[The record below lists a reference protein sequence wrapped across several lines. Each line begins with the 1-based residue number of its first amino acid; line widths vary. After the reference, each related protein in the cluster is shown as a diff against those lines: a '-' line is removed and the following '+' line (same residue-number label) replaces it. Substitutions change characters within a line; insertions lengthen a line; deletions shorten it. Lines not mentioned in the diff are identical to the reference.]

1 VIKVIIFILL
11 SFGAITLSR
20 EYLFNLRSHGFFR
33 LLAFEGI
40 VALLLLNIDKWF
52 QTPLSLFQIM
62 SWILLILSAGLALH
76 GFYLLYKYGETEGS
90 AENTTVLVRAGAYRF
105 IRHPLY
111 ASLLFF
117 ALGVYLKSPST
128 IASLLVA
135 LCSLFLF
142 LTAKVEEQENITKFG
157 EEYLSYMES
166 TKMFIP
172 YIL

>member
-1 VIKVIIFILL
+1 MIKIIIFAFL
-11 SFGAITLSR
+11 SIGAITFSR
-20 EYLFNLRSHGFFR
+20 DYLFNLRSHGFYR
-33 LLAFEGI
+33 LLAFESI
-40 VALLLLNIDKWF
+40 LALFLLNIDKWF
-52 QTPLSLFQIM
+52 QTPFTFFQIM
-62 SWILLILSAGLALH
+62 SWILLILSACLALH
-76 GFYLLYKYGETEGS
+76 GFYLLYKYGDTEGGV
-90 AENTTVLVRAGAYRF
+90 EYTTVIVRAGAYRF

-117 ALGVYLKSPST
+117 ALGVYLKSPSM

-142 LTAKVEEQENITKFG
+142 LTAKVEEKESINKFG
-157 EEYLSYMES
+157 EEYVSYMGT